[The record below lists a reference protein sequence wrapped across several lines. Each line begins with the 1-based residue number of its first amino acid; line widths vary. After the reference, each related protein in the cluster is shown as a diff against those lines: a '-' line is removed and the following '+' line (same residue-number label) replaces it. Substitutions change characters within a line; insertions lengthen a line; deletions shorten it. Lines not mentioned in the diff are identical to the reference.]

1 MTNPKLLICLHDTSP
16 DRKQSKTRA
25 VKRMMFDGGDATFAD
40 AGKGSS
46 LQPYKF
52 GGKELDAMYG
62 LNIYDFHA
70 RTRTPDLARFTRPDP
85 LAEKTPHLS
94 PYLFCANDPVNNID
108 PTGMEVWFNDF
119 MYTPGCEYFGDDDF
133 VRRSVQ
139 AMNIVYQSG
148 GDKLI
153 DDLVASESKYSFVP
167 GQEGES
173 YTTGRQFG
181 DAEIHINQALDRNGF
196 ISAVAHESMHAGQF
210 LNGQGGRAIFNEVE
224 AYAFEAAIASN
235 HTVENFPNDKIVSMA
250 TSGLEQYRN
259 SMSTLQW
266 TYDSKSFIDAMF
278 LFKRESGGN
287 IGGLY
292 DNYTL
297 MPNNRNLYHSNIN
310 SILLKYSPWRK

>member
-1 MTNPKLLICLHDTSP
+1 M
-16 DRKQSKTRA
+16 KTPLFSSR
-25 VKRMMFDGGDATFAD
+25 RNHRYPYGLTFAD
-40 AGKGSS
+40 AGKGVS

-173 YTTGRQFG
+173 YTTGNQFG
-181 DAEIHINQALDRNGF
+181 DARIYLNQALDKNGF
-196 ISAVAHESMHAGQF
+196 ISAVAHESMHVGQF
-210 LNGQGGRAIFNEVE
+210 LNGQGGQSIFNEVE
-224 AYAFEAAIASN
+224 AYAFEAVTSN
-235 HTVENFPNDKIVSMA
+235 NS
-250 TSGLEQYRN
+250 LEQFETRFAAQGTQGKDTIAGVFYYN
-259 SMSTLQW
+259 SMNAL
-266 TYDSKSFIDAMF
+266 SFEYSQKNFVYSIMSFRPGAQVYNPIIYGNYPMLTPNF
-278 LFKRESGGN
+278 NFK
-287 IGGLY
+287 
-292 DNYTL
+292 
-297 MPNNRNLYHSNIN
+297 
-310 SILLKYSPWRK
+310 SILLQYYPWRE